1 MYLCNMLVHGKKIL
15 IVCVL
20 VLLAYSHR
28 AVAQVSQLFYEDP
41 RIDSAEVKE
50 LYLEV
55 RAHSFFKNNEFLGEK
70 VKGYT
75 LLGFRMMPQFSLA
88 LSKRV
93 RMEVGVNLLRFW
105 GGEFYPCY
113 SYLGI
118 SQWES
123 EQYQKGVHILP
134 VMRAQFSPMDR
145 LHIVF
150 GTLYNLNNHWLSY
163 PIFNNELNYTS
174 DPENGVQVLYE
185 NKYYT
190 SDVWLNWQSFIFENE
205 NQQEMFVFG
214 YSSRTK
220 LPTLFGRLDFS
231 VPLFFLAQHRG
242 GEINSSESKGV
253 KTASNYGTGLIA
265 NVDVEKPWLNSV
277 SLGMHYFGF
286 LQNVGSLYP
295 FSNGWAVYP
304 ELTLSALDFKL
315 HLAYWVSEDFITL
328 LGSPHFGN
336 MSAKKDDL
344 VFDKMDMFVAR
355 VEYCY
360 LKSRYFSFGV
370 DGSYIRYFP
379 YTGTFTDNTP
389 LERGVSNSF
398 SFGLY
403 LNINPKV
410 RVCNLSSRID

>member
-1 MYLCNMLVHGKKIL
+1 M
-15 IVCVL
+15 
-20 VLLAYSHR
+20 
-28 AVAQVSQLFYEDP
+28 
-41 RIDSAEVKE
+41 
-50 LYLEV
+50 
-55 RAHSFFKNNEFLGEK
+55 
-70 VKGYT
+70 KGYT
-75 LLGFRMMPQFSLA
+75 LPGFRMMPQFSLA

-286 LQNVGSLYP
+286 FNKCFGIYYSILY
-295 FSNGWAVYP
+295 
-304 ELTLSALDFKL
+304 
-315 HLAYWVSEDFITL
+315 YWGFIT
-328 LGSPHFGN
+328 
-336 MSAKKDDL
+336 KQ
-344 VFDKMDMFVAR
+344 
-355 VEYCY
+355 
-360 LKSRYFSFGV
+360 
-370 DGSYIRYFP
+370 
-379 YTGTFTDNTP
+379 
-389 LERGVSNSF
+389 
-398 SFGLY
+398 
-403 LNINPKV
+403 
-410 RVCNLSSRID
+410 

>member
-1 MYLCNMLVHGKKIL
+1 M
-15 IVCVL
+15 
-20 VLLAYSHR
+20 
-28 AVAQVSQLFYEDP
+28 
-41 RIDSAEVKE
+41 
-50 LYLEV
+50 
-55 RAHSFFKNNEFLGEK
+55 
-70 VKGYT
+70 
-75 LLGFRMMPQFSLA
+75 
-88 LSKRV
+88 
-93 RMEVGVNLLRFW
+93 
-105 GGEFYPCY
+105 
-113 SYLGI
+113 
-118 SQWES
+118 
-123 EQYQKGVHILP
+123 
-134 VMRAQFSPMDR
+134 
-145 LHIVF
+145 
-150 GTLYNLNNHWLSY
+150 
-163 PIFNNELNYTS
+163 
-174 DPENGVQVLYE
+174 
-185 NKYYT
+185 
-190 SDVWLNWQSFIFENE
+190 
-205 NQQEMFVFG
+205 
-214 YSSRTK
+214 
-220 LPTLFGRLDFS
+220 DFS

-265 NVDVEKPWLNSV
+265 NVDVGKSWLNSV
-277 SLGMHYFGF
+277 SLGMHYFGL

-304 ELTLSALDFKL
+304 ELTLSALDFKF